1 MYLKYIRH
9 NHSCG
14 DICRGTLY
22 SVHFQPNEKG
32 GYNETLTPIS
42 DAYETS
48 SCAPPLPL
56 IFPAGI
62 RRVNGHARLFFG
74 RGNRQSTLHL
84 IDSCARDAFFIRLAS
99 ALREREETLVEV
111 ADPFYY

>member
-9 NHSCG
+9 NQPCG

-62 RRVNGHARLFFG
+62 RRVNGHTCLFFG
-74 RGNRQSTLHL
+74 DANRHSLLHL
-84 IDSCARDAFFIRLAS
+84 IDCRARGSFFSLLLLA
-99 ALREREETLVEV
+99 LCNHEDVRIEIG
-111 ADPFYY
+111 